1 MATLMAQVQ
10 VRPRSLVWLLGLV
23 ATAVASALAAPLGAH
38 DFADSLVKVH
48 AVAADG
54 VESNGSAVVIAT
66 NLLATACHVTRDAKT
81 IEIVRGAKR
90 WIGSVESGSLPHDLC
105 LISVPALDLPAAAIR
120 GSVSLQIGERVIAAG
135 FPGGGD
141 LAVREGVVEGLY
153 PYDGGQV
160 IRTSATFD
168 AGASGGGLFDA
179 EGALV
184 GLLAFKARSGAKLH
198 FALPADWALPGSMV
212 SSLLGP
218 VAVSTQRT
226 AFWERPR
233 ASQPPFLRHAMLEAA
248 SQR

>member
-1 MATLMAQVQ
+1 MALVPRPVQ
-10 VRPRSLVWLLGLV
+10 SLAWLLWLV
-23 ATAVASALAAPLGAH
+23 AATVASVASGPLRAH
-38 DFADSLVKVH
+38 DFADSLVKIR

-54 VESNGSAVVIAT
+54 SQSFGSGVVIAT
-66 NLLATACHVTRDAKT
+66 DLLATACHVTRDAKT
-81 IEIVRGAKR
+81 IEVVHAVER
-90 WIGSVESGSLPHDLC
+90 WVATVESGNLTHDLC
-105 LISVPALDLPAAAIR
+105 LISVPHLNLPAVAIR
-120 GSVSLQIGERVIAAG
+120 ASDSLQLGERVIAAG

-141 LAVREGVVEGLY
+141 LAVRDGVVEGLY
-153 PYDGGQV
+153 RYDGGNV

-168 AGASGGGLFDA
+168 TGSSGGGLFDE
-179 EGALV
+179 EGAFV

-218 VAVSTQRT
+218 IAAVSERR

-233 ASQPPFLRHAMLEAA
+233 ASQPPFLGHAILEAA

>member
-1 MATLMAQVQ
+1 VP
-10 VRPRSLVWLLGLV
+10 V
-23 ATAVASALAAPLGAH
+23 GAR
-38 DFADSLVKVH
+38 DLADSLVKVH

-54 VESNGSAVVIAT
+54 SESNGSAVAIAA
-66 NLLATACHVTRDAKT
+66 NLLATACHVTREAKT
-81 IEIVRGAKR
+81 IEIERGTKR
-90 WIGSVESGSLPHDLC
+90 WTGSVESGSLQHDLC
-105 LISVPALDLPAAAIR
+105 LISVPNLDVPPAAIR
-120 GSVSLQIGERVIAAG
+120 GSLSLQVGERVIAAG
-135 FPGGGD
+135 FPGGGE
-141 LAVREGVVEGLY
+141 LAIREGVVEGLY

-198 FALPADWALPGSMV
+198 FALPADWARPGSMV
-212 SSLLGP
+212 STLLGP
-218 VAVSTQRT
+218 VMASTLRS

-233 ASQPPFLRHAMLEAA
+233 ASQPPFLGHAMLEAA

>member
-1 MATLMAQVQ
+1 MVAVMVHSQR
-10 VRPRSLVWLLGLV
+10 RPRALGWLRWLI
-23 ATAVASALAAPLGAH
+23 AAAVAGVFSGPLRAG
-38 DFADSLVKVH
+38 DFADSLVKIR

-54 VESNGSAVVIAT
+54 SQSSGSGVVIAMD
-66 NLLATACHVTRDAKT
+66 LLATACHVTREAKT
-81 IEIVRGAKR
+81 IEVLHGTGR
-90 WIGSVESGSLPHDLC
+90 WVATVESGSFTHDLC
-105 LISVPALDLPAAAIR
+105 LISVAKLGLPAVAIR
-120 GSVSLQIGERVIAAG
+120 GSESLRVGERVVAAG

-141 LAVREGVVEGLY
+141 LAVRDGVVEGLY
-153 PYDGGQV
+153 QFDGGNV

-168 AGASGGGLFDA
+168 TGASGGGLFDE

-212 SSLLGP
+212 SALLGP
-218 VAVSTQRT
+218 VAVSSERS

-233 ASQPPFLRHAMLEAA
+233 ASQPPFLGHAMLEAA

>member
-1 MATLMAQVQ
+1 MVRVQ
-10 VRPRSLVWLLGLV
+10 SHARFPIWLPGFV
-23 ATAVASALAAPLGAH
+23 AALLASALSGPLGAR
-38 DFADSLVKVH
+38 DFADSLVKVR

-54 VESNGSAVVIAT
+54 SVSSGSAVVIAT
-66 NLLATACHVTRDAKT
+66 NLLATACHVTREAKT
-81 IEIVRGAKR
+81 IEVTHRDQRWGAT
-90 WIGSVESGSLPHDLC
+90 VESGSMTHDLC
-105 LISVPALDLPAAAIR
+105 LVSVPNLDLPPVAIR
-120 GSVSLQIGERVIAAG
+120 GSASLQVGERVIAAG
-135 FPGGGD
+135 FAGGGD
-141 LAVREGVVEGLY
+141 LAVRDGIVEGLY
-153 PYDGGQV
+153 AYDGGQV

-184 GLLAFKARSGAKLH
+184 GLLAFRARSGAKLH

-218 VAVSTQRT
+218 VAISTQRS

-233 ASQPPFLRHAMLEAA
+233 ASQPPFLGHAMLEAA

>member
-1 MATLMAQVQ
+1 MVRVQ
-10 VRPRSLVWLLGLV
+10 AHPRFSIWLPGF
-23 ATAVASALAAPLGAH
+23 AAALLAGVLSGPLGAR
-38 DFADSLVKVH
+38 DFADSLVKVR

-54 VESNGSAVVIAT
+54 SVSNGSAVVIAT
-66 NLLATACHVTRDAKT
+66 NLLATACHVTREAKT
-81 IEIVRGAKR
+81 IEVTHRDRSWSAT
-90 WIGSVESGSLPHDLC
+90 VESGSTTHDLC
-105 LISVPALDLPAAAIR
+105 LVSVPNLDLPPVAIR
-120 GSVSLQIGERVIAAG
+120 GSASLQIGERVIAAG

-141 LAVREGVVEGLY
+141 LAVRDGVVEGLY
-153 PYDGGQV
+153 GYDGGQV

-184 GLLAFKARSGAKLH
+184 GLLAFRARSGAKLH
-198 FALPADWALPGSMV
+198 FALPADWVLPGSMV

-218 VAVSTQRT
+218 VAVSTQRS

-233 ASQPPFLRHAMLEAA
+233 ASQPPFLGHAMLEAA